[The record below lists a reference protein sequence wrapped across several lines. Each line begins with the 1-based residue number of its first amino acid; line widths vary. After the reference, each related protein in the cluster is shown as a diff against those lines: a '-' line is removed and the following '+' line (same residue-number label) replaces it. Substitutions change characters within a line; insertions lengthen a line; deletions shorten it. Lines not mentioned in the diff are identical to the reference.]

1 MFSKCPHSTRRKPIG
16 YTTVTYPKEIEILW
30 RGNTA
35 IVSGSMIVETV
46 QNQLENY

>member
-1 MFSKCPHSTRRKPIG
+1 MSTFNSEKA
-16 YTTVTYPKEIEILW
+16 YWLYNSYLSKEIEILW

-35 IVSGSMIVETV
+35 IISGSMIVETV